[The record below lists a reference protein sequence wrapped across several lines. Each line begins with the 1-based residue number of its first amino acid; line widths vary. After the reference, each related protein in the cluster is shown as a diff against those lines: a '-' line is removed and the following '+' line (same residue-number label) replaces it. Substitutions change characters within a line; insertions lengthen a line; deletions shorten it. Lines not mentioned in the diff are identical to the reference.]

1 MIFNAEA
8 YALEFCFFV
17 NVYEFLLLKTF
28 QNLFDQVIVF
38 MHLHFSGLKNFINL
52 LGDEIRVALALQF
65 LTLTFIANLR
75 LAMRASYFAWLF
87 EAFHSNFTDY

>member
-38 MHLHFSGLKNFINL
+38 MHLHFSDLKNFINL
-52 LGDEIRVALALQF
+52 PGDKFGVALTLQ
-65 LTLTFIANLR
+65 N
-75 LAMRASYFAWLF
+75 
-87 EAFHSNFTDY
+87 FHAVLNC